1 MYVIHHTA
9 TGVICVSSFKLIYW
23 MIKPASIMTFSNQQS
38 EYLFYII
45 IPLLIQQILFY

>member
-38 EYLFYII
+38 ESKIFL
-45 IPLLIQQILFY
+45 